1 MRYMRVFVLVLVFA
15 SLSLS
20 CSEMTDQ
27 PLSERTV
34 RSLTPS
40 EKALAS
46 SGNTFGLNLF
56 REIARDPELEGRN
69 MFISPLSVSYAL
81 GMTLNGAGGETREAM
96 VNTLELEGF
105 TPEEA
110 NESYR
115 SLTDYLVNLDPT
127 VRFQMANSIWYRD
140 DFSVIPS
147 FMDLNRAY
155 FHAEVDGLDFS
166 DPAASETINGW
177 VKDATGGKIESIVP
191 QQIPREAVMYLIN
204 AIYFK
209 GAWRYQFD
217 PEKTMDAPFQ
227 LLGGSE
233 VGCSMMYQ
241 KGTFSMSP
249 GQLFSALDMPYG
261 DSLYSMTILLPE
273 EAVTTDEVILWL
285 NDASWQSVVN
295 GLSPVEIEI
304 YLPRFKLEFE
314 RSLKKDLA
322 GLGMGVAFTSDADF
336 SRMTDEKVFISEVL
350 HKTFVEVNEE
360 GTEAAAATSVE
371 ISRTSLSPVFRVD
384 RPFVFA
390 IRENRSGTILFIG
403 RIAYP
408 EQM

>member
-1 MRYMRVFVLVLVFA
+1 MRSIPLLILVLVFA
-15 SLSLS
+15 SLALS
-20 CSEMTDQ
+20 CSEMIDQ

-81 GMTLNGAGGETREAM
+81 GMTLNGAGGETREAI
-96 VNTLELEGF
+96 VNTLELEGL

-115 SLTDYLVNLDPT
+115 SLTDFLVNLDPT
-127 VRFQMANSIWYRD
+127 VRFQIASSIWYRD

-155 FHAEVDGLDFS
+155 FHAEVEGLDFS

-209 GAWRYQFD
+209 GAWRHRFD
-217 PEKTMDAPFQ
+217 PEKTMDAPFE
-227 LLGGSE
+227 LPGGSE
-233 VGCSMMYQ
+233 VSCRMMYQ
-241 KGTFSMSP
+241 KGTFSMSS

-261 DSLYSMTILLPE
+261 DSLYTMTILLPE
-273 EAVTTDEVILWL
+273 EGVTTDEVIHWL

-295 GLSPVEIEI
+295 GLSPVEIEV
-304 YLPRFKLEFE
+304 YLPRFTLEFE

-336 SRMTDEKVFISEVL
+336 SGMTDEKVFISEVL

-390 IRENRSGTILFIG
+390 IRENRSRTILFIG

-408 EQM
+408 EQR